1 MHPYCKAL
9 FANHKADYTQLDTF
23 TSEASLLSGN
33 ALQPRVPT
41 GLFDGPDAVGR
52 TLLLRARGIVGS
64 TGTPTFTFTVRLGT
78 TVAAITDAACAS
90 SAAITTASGVSNKR
104 WELELFLTC
113 RTPGQGAG
121 ATTFSVDGKV
131 GSGGGFATTQ
141 AWYALTGGLGG
152 ESGTWTVAPA
162 NFDPVKENYFNLSA
176 ACSASS
182 GSNLLKCKSLE
193 LLLLL

>member
-9 FANHKADYTQLDTF
+9 FANHKADYTALASF
-23 TSEASLLSGN
+23 TSEASLWSGN
-33 ALQPRVPT
+33 SLQPRVQT

-52 TLLLRARGIVGS
+52 TILLRARGVVSS
-64 TGTPTFTFTVRLGT
+64 TGTPTYTFTVRFGT
-78 TVAAITDAACAS
+78 TIAAISDAAIAS
-90 SAAITTASGVSNKR
+90 SAAIATASGITNKR
-104 WELELFLTC
+104 WELELYITC

-121 ATTFSVDGKV
+121 NTTFSVDGKV
-131 GSGGGFATTQ
+131 GSAGGFATTQ
-141 AWYALTGGLGG
+141 PWYALTGGLGG

-162 NFDPVKENYFNLSA
+162 NFDPVKENYLNLSA

-182 GSNLLKCKSLE
+182 ASNTIQCKSVE